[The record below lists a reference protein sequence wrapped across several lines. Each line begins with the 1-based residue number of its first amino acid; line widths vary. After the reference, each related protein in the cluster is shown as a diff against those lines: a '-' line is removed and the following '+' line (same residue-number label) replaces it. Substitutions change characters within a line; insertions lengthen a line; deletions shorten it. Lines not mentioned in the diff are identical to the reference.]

1 VTIKSIL
8 ENLKDKKIDVYVR
21 GLGEYSRFQ
30 GVLKDISEDTI
41 SIKSRYNNIVYIP
54 LLEIVTI
61 IEHEAKA
68 KFLKKKLEDVAI
80 VNSSLQA

>member
-1 VTIKSIL
+1 LTLKSIL
-8 ENLKDKKIDVYVR
+8 ENLRGKKIDVYVR

-30 GVLKDISEDTI
+30 GILKDVSEEII
-41 SIKSRYNNIVYIP
+41 SIKSRYNRIIYIP

-61 IEHEAKA
+61 VEHESKA
-68 KFLKKKLEDVAI
+68 RFLKEKLEDVAI